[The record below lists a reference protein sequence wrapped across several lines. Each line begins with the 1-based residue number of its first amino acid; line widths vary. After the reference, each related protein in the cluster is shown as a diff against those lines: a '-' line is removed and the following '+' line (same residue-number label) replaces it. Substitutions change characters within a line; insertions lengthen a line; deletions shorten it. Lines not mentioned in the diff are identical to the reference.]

1 QAAAPVVKCLYIAL
15 AGKYRFDP
23 LNVAD
28 PLNTASNA
36 AAQPMYLRNPSCL
49 VGGRSESRD

>member
-1 QAAAPVVKCLYIAL
+1 MYVAL

-23 LNVAD
+23 VNVAD
-28 PLNTASNA
+28 PLNTNGSL
-36 AAQPMYLRNPSCL
+36 AAQPTYLRNPSCL

>member
-1 QAAAPVVKCLYIAL
+1 VKCLYIAL

-28 PLNTASNA
+28 PLNTASST